1 MTSRNFSSKGLLC
14 DSLRRNLWGFVL
26 GGVGFFLSLLLPLLM
41 TMQRALEN
49 RTQNLK
55 EFPEL
60 VDYDWQRAL
69 EQVAALLG
77 GGNFFVKTALVVMA
91 IVCGVVMFAYLHS
104 RQKVDFYH
112 SLPISRTRL
121 FVNNFLTGILLT
133 LLPYLVMLVIAVA
146 CAFGMGFGA
155 AFDGAAVISALVSQ
169 MILFLT
175 IYALS
180 VLTTVIC
187 GNTVISL
194 LLLAWVHLSPMLARI
209 LFIGLCE
216 KFYSTYAMGNEQ
228 MQFALRLSPV
238 VELFEI
244 NGFSYLSGGVT
255 SVMTGKESPGSAVG
269 LLLAYLAVAVAATAL
284 ALWLFRIRRSERA
297 GVAMAFS
304 RVKLPLK
311 VYMCLFMGV
320 AFGMVFGVIAGD
332 FWFWVGL
339 VIGTVLT
346 HWIVEIVYAFD
357 FHAIFGKPLHLVV
370 ILAVLFAGMLCMK
383 FDVTG
388 YDTWLPARNDI
399 QAISVDGDVSEML
412 SEKAN
417 IDAAYQLGK
426 IGVQVNQDALREQG
440 EYRSISLRFQ
450 LSGRTAYRN
459 FLLPDDEEVNTL
471 LEQIYG
477 SEEYKRVA
485 WSLFQVD
492 LEAGEQNDI
501 FMDIYTND
509 SASYAI
515 AATISY
521 PNAVEQIITT
531 LREESLVRQQ
541 NSLPVLRLEMT
552 QMTEDGRSYYKGDVY
567 VTAEDKK
574 TLALIEEITG
584 VKPATLSNENVDLIN
599 LRYSYRYGDS
609 NNYYSETVQVTDPAD
624 IAALL
629 QNACNRDAMSMGG
642 TRNTIQNGF
651 AVDSHTDSMDIDAR
665 ISQKGSEEWCR
676 LIYAKGDWPEEI
688 IEKYRP
694 EGDAVENITVASEA
708 SGAVSTGMVG

>member
-1 MTSRNFSSKGLLC
+1 MTSKNFSSKGLLG

-49 RTQNLK
+49 RAQNLK
-55 EFPEL
+55 EFPEM

-69 EQVAALLG
+69 ENVADLLG

-146 CAFGMGFGA
+146 CAFGIGFGA

-194 LLLAWVHLSPMLARI
+194 LLLAWVHLSPMLARF
-209 LFIGLCE
+209 LFAGLCE
-216 KFYSTYAMGNEQ
+216 KFYSTYYFAMSTENIQ
-228 MQFALRLSPV
+228 QTVRLSPL
-238 VELFEI
+238 VEMYDI
-244 NGFSYLSGGVT
+244 NGFSFNFLFT
-255 SVMTGKESPGSAVG
+255 SRIGMEVPSAGG
-269 LLLAYLAVAVAATAL
+269 LLLAYLVVAVLATAL

-297 GVAMAFS
+297 GVALAFS

-399 QAISVDGDVSEML
+399 QAVSVNGDASEML
-412 SEKAN
+412 SDESN
-417 IDAAYQLGK
+417 IDAAYRLAE
-426 IGVQVNQDALREQG
+426 IGCEANADALREQG
-440 EYRSISLRFQ
+440 NYQGITLRFQ
-450 LSGRTAYRN
+450 LSGRTAIRY
-459 FLLPDDEEVNTL
+459 FTLPDDEEVNAL
-471 LEQIYG
+471 AEQIYAT
-477 SEEYKRVA
+477 EEYKRVT
-485 WSLFQVD
+485 WPLFRVD
-492 LEAGEQNDI
+492 LDTQDGQGISLDV
-501 FMDIYTND
+501 FTNE
-509 SASYAI
+509 SSYGI
-515 AATISY
+515 AATISM
-521 PNAVEQIITT
+521 PDAVQQILTT
-531 LREESLVRQQ
+531 LREESLDRKE
-541 NSLPVLRLEMT
+541 NGLPVLRLDINMVRS
-552 QMTEDGRSYYKGDVY
+552 DGGLQYEGEAY
-567 VTAEDKK
+567 VTAEDTK

-584 VKPATLSNENVDLIN
+584 VKPATLSAENVDLIN
-599 LRYSYRYGDS
+599 LRYNYQYGDS
-609 NNYYSETVQVTDPAD
+609 NNYYYSETVQVTDPAD

-629 QNACNRDAMSMGG
+629 QNACNRDSMDLYSQ
-642 TRNTIQNGF
+642 RDAVRNGF
-651 AVDSHTDSMDIDAR
+651 AVDSHTDSMDIEAR
-665 ISQKGSEEWCR
+665 ISQKGSEDWCQ
-676 LIYAKGDWPEEI
+676 LIYAEGDWPEEI

-694 EGDAVENITVASEA
+694 EGDAVENSTVASEA
-708 SGAVSTGMVG
+708 GGAVSTGMVG

>member
-1 MTSRNFSSKGLLC
+1 MTSKNFSSKGLLG

-49 RTQNLK
+49 RAQNLK
-55 EFPEL
+55 EFPEM

-69 EQVAALLG
+69 ENVADLLG

-146 CAFGMGFGA
+146 CTFGMGFSA

-194 LLLAWVHLSPMLARI
+194 LLLAWVHLSPMLARF
-209 LFIGLCE
+209 LFAGLCE
-216 KFYSTYAMGNEQ
+216 KFYSTYYFAMSTENIQ
-228 MQFALRLSPV
+228 QTVRLSPL
-238 VELFEI
+238 VEMYDI
-244 NGFSYLSGGVT
+244 NGFSFNFLFT
-255 SVMTGKESPGSAVG
+255 SRIGMEVPSAGG
-269 LLLAYLAVAVAATAL
+269 LLLAYLVVAVLATAL

-297 GVAMAFS
+297 GVALAFS

-399 QAISVDGDVSEML
+399 QAVSVNGDASEML
-412 SEKAN
+412 SDESN
-417 IDAAYQLGK
+417 IDAAYRLAE
-426 IGVQVNQDALREQG
+426 IGCEANADALREQG
-440 EYRSISLRFQ
+440 NYQGITLRFQ
-450 LSGRTAYRN
+450 LSGRTAIRY
-459 FLLPDDEEVNTL
+459 FTLPDDEEVNAL
-471 LEQIYG
+471 AEQIYAT
-477 SEEYKRVA
+477 EEYKRVT
-485 WSLFQVD
+485 WPLFRVD
-492 LEAGEQNDI
+492 LDAQDGQGISLDV
-501 FMDIYTND
+501 FTNE
-509 SASYAI
+509 SSYGI
-515 AATISY
+515 AATISM
-521 PNAVEQIITT
+521 PDAVQQILTT
-531 LREESLVRQQ
+531 LREESLDRKE
-541 NSLPVLRLEMT
+541 NGLPVLRLDINMVRS
-552 QMTEDGRSYYKGDVY
+552 DGGLQYEGEAY
-567 VTAEDKK
+567 VTAEDTK

-584 VKPATLSNENVDLIN
+584 VKPATLSAENVDLIN
-599 LRYSYRYGDS
+599 LRYNYQYGDS
-609 NNYYSETVQVTDPAD
+609 NNYYYSETVQVTDPAD

-629 QNACNRDAMSMGG
+629 QNACNRDSMDLYSQ
-642 TRNTIQNGF
+642 RDAVRNGF
-651 AVDSHTDSMDIDAR
+651 AVDSHTDSMDIEAR
-665 ISQKGSEEWCR
+665 ISQKGSEDWCQ
-676 LIYAKGDWPEEI
+676 LIYAEGDWPEEI

-694 EGDAVENITVASEA
+694 EGDAVENSTVASEA
-708 SGAVSTGMVG
+708 GGAVSTGMVG

>member
-26 GGVGFFLSLLLPLLM
+26 GSVGFFLSLLLPLLM

-49 RTQNLK
+49 RAQNLK
-55 EFPEL
+55 EFPEM

-69 EQVAALLG
+69 ENVADLLG

-146 CAFGMGFGA
+146 CTFGMGFSA

-194 LLLAWVHLSPMLARI
+194 LLLAWVHLSPMLARF
-209 LFIGLCE
+209 LFAGLCE
-216 KFYSTYAMGNEQ
+216 KFYSTYYFAMSTENIQ
-228 MQFALRLSPV
+228 QTVRLSPL
-238 VELFEI
+238 VEMYDI
-244 NGFSYLSGGVT
+244 NGFSFNFLFT
-255 SVMTGKESPGSAVG
+255 SRIGMEVPSAGG
-269 LLLAYLAVAVAATAL
+269 LLLAYLVVAVLATAL

-297 GVAMAFS
+297 GVALAFS

-399 QAISVDGDVSEML
+399 QAVSVNGDASEML
-412 SEKAN
+412 SDESN
-417 IDAAYQLGK
+417 IDAAYRLAE
-426 IGVQVNQDALREQG
+426 IGCEANADALREQG
-440 EYRSISLRFQ
+440 NYQGITLRFQ

-477 SEEYKRVA
+477 SEEYKRVV
-485 WSLFQVD
+485 WPLFQVD

-521 PNAVEQIITT
+521 PNAVEHIITT

-584 VKPATLSNENVDLIN
+584 VKPATLSAENVDLIN
-599 LRYSYRYGDS
+599 LRYNYQYGDS

-629 QNACNRDAMSMGG
+629 QNACNRDSMDLYSQ
-642 TRNTIQNGF
+642 RDAVRNGF
-651 AVDSHTDSMDIDAR
+651 AVDSHTDSMDIEAR
-665 ISQKGSEEWCR
+665 ISQKGSEDWCQ
-676 LIYAKGDWPEEI
+676 LIYAEGDWPEEI

-694 EGDAVENITVASEA
+694 EGDAVENSTVASEA
-708 SGAVSTGMVG
+708 GGAVSTGMVG

>member
-49 RTQNLK
+49 RAQNLK

-194 LLLAWVHLSPMLARI
+194 LLLAWVHLSPMLARF
-209 LFIGLCE
+209 LFVGVCE
-216 KFYSTYAMGNEQ
+216 KFYSTYAMETEHMKQ
-228 MQFALRLSPV
+228 AMRLSPLL
-238 VELFEI
+238 EMYET
-244 NGFSYLSGGVT
+244 NGFSFNTLFFSYRSGEAV
-255 SVMTGKESPGSAVG
+255 PSAGG
-269 LLLAYLAVAVAATAL
+269 LLIAYLVVAVAATAL

-297 GVAMAFS
+297 GVALAFS

-399 QAISVDGDVSEML
+399 QAVSVNGDASEML
-412 SEKAN
+412 SDESN
-417 IDAAYQLGK
+417 IDAAYRLAE
-426 IGVQVNQDALREQG
+426 IGCEANADALREQG
-440 EYRSISLRFQ
+440 NYQGITLRFQ
-450 LSGRTAYRN
+450 LSGRTAIRY
-459 FLLPDDEEVNTL
+459 FTLPDDEEVNAL
-471 LEQIYG
+471 AEQIYAT
-477 SEEYKRVA
+477 EEYKRVT
-485 WSLFQVD
+485 WPLFRVD
-492 LEAGEQNDI
+492 LDAQDGQGISLDV
-501 FMDIYTND
+501 FTNE
-509 SASYAI
+509 SSYGI
-515 AATISY
+515 AATISM
-521 PNAVEQIITT
+521 PDAVQQILTT
-531 LREESLVRQQ
+531 LREESLDRKE
-541 NSLPVLRLEMT
+541 NGLPMLRLDINKVRS
-552 QMTEDGRSYYKGDVY
+552 DGGLQYEGEAY
-567 VTAEDKK
+567 VTAEDTK

-584 VKPATLSNENVDLIN
+584 VKPATLSAENVDLIN
-599 LRYSYRYGDS
+599 LRYNYQYGDS

-629 QNACNRDAMSMGG
+629 QNACNRDSMDLYSQ
-642 TRNTIQNGF
+642 RDAVRNGF
-651 AVDSHTDSMDIDAR
+651 AVDSHTDSMDIEAR
-665 ISQKGSEEWCR
+665 ISQKGSEDWCQ
-676 LIYAKGDWPEEI
+676 LIYAEGDWPEEI

-694 EGDAVENITVASEA
+694 EGDAVENSTVASEA
-708 SGAVSTGMVG
+708 GGAVSTGMVG

>member
-1 MTSRNFSSKGLLC
+1 MTSRNFSSKGLLG

-49 RTQNLK
+49 RAQNLK
-55 EFPEL
+55 EFPEM

-69 EQVAALLG
+69 ENVADLLG

-146 CAFGMGFGA
+146 CTFGMGFSA

-194 LLLAWVHLSPMLARI
+194 LLLAWVHLSPMLARF
-209 LFIGLCE
+209 LFAGLCE
-216 KFYSTYAMGNEQ
+216 KFYSTYYFAMSTENIQ
-228 MQFALRLSPV
+228 QTVRLSPL
-238 VELFEI
+238 VEMYDI
-244 NGFSYLSGGVT
+244 NGFSFNFLFT
-255 SVMTGKESPGSAVG
+255 SRIGMEVPSAGG
-269 LLLAYLAVAVAATAL
+269 LLLAYLVVAVLATAL

-297 GVAMAFS
+297 GVALAFS

-399 QAISVDGDVSEML
+399 QAVSVNGDASEML
-412 SEKAN
+412 SDESN
-417 IDAAYQLGK
+417 IDAAYRLAE
-426 IGVQVNQDALREQG
+426 IGCEANADALREQG
-440 EYRSISLRFQ
+440 NYQGITLRFQ
-450 LSGRTAYRN
+450 LSGRTAIRY
-459 FLLPDDEEVNTL
+459 FTLPDDEEVNAL
-471 LEQIYG
+471 AEQIYAT
-477 SEEYKRVA
+477 EEYKRVT
-485 WSLFQVD
+485 WPLFRVD
-492 LEAGEQNDI
+492 LDAQDGQGISLDV
-501 FMDIYTND
+501 FTNE
-509 SASYAI
+509 SSYGI
-515 AATISY
+515 AATISM
-521 PNAVEQIITT
+521 PDAVQQILTT
-531 LREESLVRQQ
+531 LREESLDRKE
-541 NSLPVLRLEMT
+541 NGLPVLRLDINMVRS
-552 QMTEDGRSYYKGDVY
+552 DGGLQYEGEAY
-567 VTAEDKK
+567 VTAEDTK

-584 VKPATLSNENVDLIN
+584 VKPATLSAENVDLIN
-599 LRYSYRYGDS
+599 LRYNYQYGDS
-609 NNYYSETVQVTDPAD
+609 NNYYYSETVQVTDPAD

-629 QNACNRDAMSMGG
+629 QNACNRDSMDLYSQ
-642 TRNTIQNGF
+642 RDAVRNGF
-651 AVDSHTDSMDIDAR
+651 AVDSHTDSMDIEAR
-665 ISQKGSEEWCR
+665 ISQKGSEDWCQ
-676 LIYAKGDWPEEI
+676 LIYAEGDWPEEI

-694 EGDAVENITVASEA
+694 EGDAVENSTVASEA
-708 SGAVSTGMVG
+708 GGAVSTGMVG

>member
-216 KFYSTYAMGNEQ
+216 KFYSTYAMGNEH
-228 MQFALRLSPV
+228 MQSALRLSPV

-269 LLLAYLAVAVAATAL
+269 LLLAYLVVAVAATAL

-297 GVAMAFS
+297 GVALAFS

-399 QAISVDGDVSEML
+399 QAVSVNGDASEML
-412 SEKAN
+412 SDESN
-417 IDAAYQLGK
+417 IDAAYRLAE
-426 IGVQVNQDALREQG
+426 IGCEANADALREQG
-440 EYRSISLRFQ
+440 NYQGITLRFQ
-450 LSGRTAYRN
+450 LSGRTAIRY
-459 FLLPDDEEVNTL
+459 FTLPDDEEVNTL

-485 WSLFQVD
+485 WPLFQVD

-584 VKPATLSNENVDLIN
+584 VKPATLSTENVDLIN
-599 LRYSYRYGDS
+599 LRYNYQYGDS

-629 QNACNRDAMSMGG
+629 QNACNRDSMDLYSQRDAM
-642 TRNTIQNGF
+642 RNGF
-651 AVDSHTDSMDIDAR
+651 AVDSHTDSMDIDVR
-665 ISQKGSEEWCR
+665 ISQKGSEDWCQ
-676 LIYAKGDWPEEI
+676 LIYAEGDWPEEI

-694 EGDAVENITVASEA
+694 EGDAVENSTVASEA

>member
-194 LLLAWVHLSPMLARI
+194 LLLAWVHLSPMLARV

-216 KFYSTYAMGNEQ
+216 KFYSTYAMGNKH
-228 MQFALRLSPV
+228 MQSALRLSPV

-255 SVMTGKESPGSAVG
+255 SVMIGKESPGSAVG
-269 LLLAYLAVAVAATAL
+269 LLLVYLVVAVAAIAL

-311 VYMCLFMGV
+311 VFMCLFMGV
-320 AFGMVFGVIAGD
+320 AFGLVFGMIAGD

-399 QAISVDGDVSEML
+399 QSVSVDGDASEML
-412 SEKAN
+412 SEQAN

-477 SEEYKRVA
+477 SEEYKRVT
-485 WSLFQVD
+485 WPLFRVD
-492 LEAGEQNDI
+492 LDAQDGQGISLDV
-501 FMDIYTND
+501 FTNE
-509 SASYAI
+509 SSYGI
-515 AATISY
+515 ATTISM
-521 PNAVEQIITT
+521 PDAVQQILTT
-531 LREESLVRQQ
+531 LREESFDRKE
-541 NSLPVLRLEMT
+541 NDLPVLRLDINKVRS
-552 QMTEDGRSYYKGDVY
+552 DGGLQYEGEAY
-567 VTAEDKK
+567 VTAEDTK
-574 TLALIEEITG
+574 TLALIEEVTG
-584 VKPATLSNENVDLIN
+584 VKPATLSAENVDLIN
-599 LRYSYRYGDS
+599 LRYNYQYGDS

-629 QNACNRDAMSMGG
+629 QNACNRDSMNLYSQ
-642 TRNTIQNGF
+642 RDAVRNGF

-665 ISQKGSEEWCR
+665 ISQKGSEDWCQ
-676 LIYAKGDWPEEI
+676 LIYAEGDWPEEI

-694 EGDAVENITVASEA
+694 EGDAVENSTVASEA
-708 SGAVSTGMVG
+708 GGAVSTGMVG

>member
-194 LLLAWVHLSPMLARI
+194 LLLAWVHLSPMLARF
-209 LFIGLCE
+209 LFAGLCE
-216 KFYSTYAMGNEQ
+216 KFYSTYYFAMSTENIQ
-228 MQFALRLSPV
+228 QTVRLSPL
-238 VELFEI
+238 VEMYDI
-244 NGFSYLSGGVT
+244 NGFSFNFLFT
-255 SVMTGKESPGSAVG
+255 SRIGMEVPSAGG
-269 LLLAYLAVAVAATAL
+269 LLLAYLVVAVLATAL

-297 GVAMAFS
+297 GVALAFS

-399 QAISVDGDVSEML
+399 QAVSVNGDASEML
-412 SEKAN
+412 SDESN
-417 IDAAYQLGK
+417 IDAAYRLAE
-426 IGVQVNQDALREQG
+426 IGCEANADALREQG
-440 EYRSISLRFQ
+440 NYQGITLRFQ
-450 LSGRTAYRN
+450 LSGRTAIRY
-459 FLLPDDEEVNTL
+459 FTLPDDEEVNAL
-471 LEQIYG
+471 AEQIYAT
-477 SEEYKRVA
+477 EEYKRVT
-485 WSLFQVD
+485 WPLFRVD
-492 LEAGEQNDI
+492 LDAQDGQGISLD
-501 FMDIYTND
+501 FFTNE
-509 SASYAI
+509 SSYGI
-515 AATISY
+515 AATISM
-521 PNAVEQIITT
+521 PDAVQQILTT
-531 LREESLVRQQ
+531 LREESLDRKE
-541 NSLPVLRLEMT
+541 NGLPVLRLDINMVRS
-552 QMTEDGRSYYKGDVY
+552 DGGLQYEGEAY
-567 VTAEDKK
+567 VTAEDTK

-584 VKPATLSNENVDLIN
+584 VKPATLSAENVDLIN
-599 LRYSYRYGDS
+599 LRYNYQYGDS

-629 QNACNRDAMSMGG
+629 QNACNRDSMDLYSQ
-642 TRNTIQNGF
+642 RDAVRNGF

-665 ISQKGSEEWCR
+665 ISQKGSEDWCQ
-676 LIYAKGDWPEEI
+676 LIYAEGDWPEEI

-694 EGDAVENITVASEA
+694 DSDAVENSAVASEA
-708 SGAVSTGMVG
+708 GGAVSTGIVG

>member
-146 CAFGMGFGA
+146 CTFGMGFSA

-216 KFYSTYAMGNEQ
+216 KFYSTYAMGNEH
-228 MQFALRLSPV
+228 MQSALRLSPV

-244 NGFSYLSGGVT
+244 NGLSYLSGGVT

-269 LLLAYLAVAVAATAL
+269 LLLAYLVVAVAATAL

-297 GVAMAFS
+297 GVALAFS

-388 YDTWLPARNDI
+388 YDTWLPDRNDI
-399 QAISVDGDVSEML
+399 QAVSVNGDASEML
-412 SEKAN
+412 SDESN
-417 IDAAYQLGK
+417 IDAAYRLAE
-426 IGVQVNQDALREQG
+426 IGCEANADALREQG
-440 EYRSISLRFQ
+440 NYQGITLRFQ
-450 LSGRTAYRN
+450 LSGRTAIRY
-459 FLLPDDEEVNTL
+459 FTLPDDEEVNAL
-471 LEQIYG
+471 AEQIYAT
-477 SEEYKRVA
+477 EEYKHVT
-485 WSLFQVD
+485 WPLFRVD
-492 LEAGEQNDI
+492 LDAQDGQGISLD
-501 FMDIYTND
+501 FFTNE
-509 SASYAI
+509 SSYGI
-515 AATISY
+515 AATISM
-521 PNAVEQIITT
+521 PDAVQQILTT
-531 LREESLVRQQ
+531 LREESLDRKE
-541 NSLPVLRLEMT
+541 NGLPVLRLDINKVRS
-552 QMTEDGRSYYKGDVY
+552 DGGLQYEGEAY
-567 VTAEDKK
+567 VTAEDTK

-584 VKPATLSNENVDLIN
+584 VKPATLSAENVDLIN
-599 LRYSYRYGDS
+599 LRYNYQYGDS

-629 QNACNRDAMSMGG
+629 QNACNRDSMDLYSQ
-642 TRNTIQNGF
+642 RDAVRNGF

-665 ISQKGSEEWCR
+665 ISQKGSEDWCQ
-676 LIYAKGDWPEEI
+676 LIYAEGDWPEEI

-694 EGDAVENITVASEA
+694 EGDAVENSTVASEA

>member
-194 LLLAWVHLSPMLARI
+194 LLLAWVHLSPMLARF
-209 LFIGLCE
+209 LFAGLCE
-216 KFYSTYAMGNEQ
+216 KFYSTYYFAMSTENIQ
-228 MQFALRLSPV
+228 QTVRLSPL
-238 VELFEI
+238 VEMYDI
-244 NGFSYLSGGVT
+244 NGFSFNFLFT
-255 SVMTGKESPGSAVG
+255 SRIGMEVPSAGG
-269 LLLAYLAVAVAATAL
+269 LLLAYLVVAVLATAL

-297 GVAMAFS
+297 GVALAFS

-399 QAISVDGDVSEML
+399 QAVSVNGDASEML
-412 SEKAN
+412 SDESN
-417 IDAAYQLGK
+417 IDAAYRLAE
-426 IGVQVNQDALREQG
+426 IGCEANADALREQG
-440 EYRSISLRFQ
+440 NYQGITLRFQ
-450 LSGRTAYRN
+450 LSGRTAIRY
-459 FLLPDDEEVNTL
+459 FTLPDDEEVNAL
-471 LEQIYG
+471 AEQIYAT
-477 SEEYKRVA
+477 EEYKRVT
-485 WSLFQVD
+485 WPLFRVD
-492 LEAGEQNDI
+492 LDAQDGQGISLDV
-501 FMDIYTND
+501 FTNE
-509 SASYAI
+509 SSYGI
-515 AATISY
+515 AATISM
-521 PNAVEQIITT
+521 PDAVQQILTT
-531 LREESLVRQQ
+531 LREESLDRKE
-541 NSLPVLRLEMT
+541 NGLPVLRLDINMVRS
-552 QMTEDGRSYYKGDVY
+552 DGGLQYEGEAY
-567 VTAEDKK
+567 VTAEDTK

-584 VKPATLSNENVDLIN
+584 VKPATLSAENVDLIN
-599 LRYSYRYGDS
+599 LRYNYQYGDS
-609 NNYYSETVQVTDPAD
+609 NNYYYSETVQVTDPAD

-629 QNACNRDAMSMGG
+629 QNACNRDSMDLYSQ
-642 TRNTIQNGF
+642 RDAVRNGF
-651 AVDSHTDSMDIDAR
+651 AVDSHTDSMDIEAR
-665 ISQKGSEEWCR
+665 ISQKGSEDWCQ
-676 LIYAKGDWPEEI
+676 LIYAEGDWPEEI

-694 EGDAVENITVASEA
+694 EGDAVENSTVASEA
-708 SGAVSTGMVG
+708 GGAVSTGMVG

>member
-146 CAFGMGFGA
+146 CTFGMGFSA

-216 KFYSTYAMGNEQ
+216 KFYSTYAMGNEH
-228 MQFALRLSPV
+228 MQSALRLSPV

-269 LLLAYLAVAVAATAL
+269 LLLAYLVVAVAATAL

-297 GVAMAFS
+297 GVALAFS

-388 YDTWLPARNDI
+388 YDTWLPDRNDI
-399 QAISVDGDVSEML
+399 QAVSVNGDASEML
-412 SEKAN
+412 SDESN
-417 IDAAYQLGK
+417 IDAAYRLAE
-426 IGVQVNQDALREQG
+426 IGCEANADALREQG
-440 EYRSISLRFQ
+440 NYQGITLRFQ
-450 LSGRTAYRN
+450 LSGRTAIRY
-459 FLLPDDEEVNTL
+459 FTLPDDEEVNAL
-471 LEQIYG
+471 AEQIYAT
-477 SEEYKRVA
+477 EEYKHVT
-485 WSLFQVD
+485 WPLFRVD
-492 LEAGEQNDI
+492 LDAQDGQGISLD
-501 FMDIYTND
+501 FFTNE
-509 SASYAI
+509 SSYGI
-515 AATISY
+515 AATISM
-521 PNAVEQIITT
+521 PDAVQQILTT
-531 LREESLVRQQ
+531 LREESLDRKE
-541 NSLPVLRLEMT
+541 NGLPVLRLDINKVRS
-552 QMTEDGRSYYKGDVY
+552 DGGLQYEGEAY
-567 VTAEDKK
+567 VTAEDTK

-584 VKPATLSNENVDLIN
+584 VKPATLSAENVDLIN
-599 LRYSYRYGDS
+599 LRYNYQYGDS

-629 QNACNRDAMSMGG
+629 QNACNRDSMDLYSQ
-642 TRNTIQNGF
+642 RDAVRNGF

-665 ISQKGSEEWCR
+665 ISQKGSEDWCQ
-676 LIYAKGDWPEEI
+676 LIYAEGDWPEEI

-694 EGDAVENITVASEA
+694 EGDAVENSTVASEA

>member
-49 RTQNLK
+49 RAQNLK
-55 EFPEL
+55 EFPEM

-146 CAFGMGFGA
+146 CTFGMGFGA

-194 LLLAWVHLSPMLARI
+194 LLLAWVHLSPMLARF
-209 LFIGLCE
+209 LFAGLCE
-216 KFYSTYAMGNEQ
+216 KFYSTYYFAMSTENIQ
-228 MQFALRLSPV
+228 QTVRLSPL
-238 VELFEI
+238 VEMYDI
-244 NGFSYLSGGVT
+244 NGFSFNFLFT
-255 SVMTGKESPGSAVG
+255 SRIGMEAPSAGG
-269 LLLAYLAVAVAATAL
+269 LLLAYLVVAVLATAL

-297 GVAMAFS
+297 GVALAFS

-357 FHAIFGKPLHLVV
+357 FHAIFGKSLHLVV

-399 QAISVDGDVSEML
+399 QAVSVNGDASEML
-412 SEKAN
+412 SDESN
-417 IDAAYQLGK
+417 IDAAYRLAE
-426 IGVQVNQDALREQG
+426 IGCEANADALREQG
-440 EYRSISLRFQ
+440 NYQGITLRFQ
-450 LSGRTAYRN
+450 LSGRTAIRY
-459 FLLPDDEEVNTL
+459 FTLPDDEEVNSL
-471 LEQIYG
+471 AEQIYAT
-477 SEEYKRVA
+477 EEYRRVT
-485 WSLFQVD
+485 WPLFRVD
-492 LEAGEQNDI
+492 LDAQDGQGISLD
-501 FMDIYTND
+501 FFTNE
-509 SASYAI
+509 SSYGI
-515 AATISY
+515 AATISM
-521 PNAVEQIITT
+521 PDAVQQILTT
-531 LREESLVRQQ
+531 LREESLDRKE
-541 NSLPVLRLEMT
+541 NGLPVLRLDINMVRS
-552 QMTEDGRSYYKGDVY
+552 DGGLQYEGEAY
-567 VTAEDKK
+567 VTAEDTK

-584 VKPATLSNENVDLIN
+584 VKPATLSAENVDLIN
-599 LRYSYRYGDS
+599 LRYNYQYGDS

-629 QNACNRDAMSMGG
+629 QNACNRDSMDLYSQ
-642 TRNTIQNGF
+642 RDAVRNGF
-651 AVDSHTDSMDIDAR
+651 AVDSHTDSMDITAR
-665 ISQKGSEEWCR
+665 ISQKGSEEWCQ
-676 LIYAKGDWPEEI
+676 LIYAEGDWPEEI

-694 EGDAVENITVASEA
+694 DGDAVENSTVASEA
-708 SGAVSTGMVG
+708 GGAVSTGMVG

>member
-146 CAFGMGFGA
+146 CTFGMGFSA

-194 LLLAWVHLSPMLARI
+194 LLLAWVHLSPMLARF
-209 LFIGLCE
+209 LFAGLCE
-216 KFYSTYAMGNEQ
+216 KFYSTYYFAMSTENIQ
-228 MQFALRLSPV
+228 QTVRLSPL
-238 VELFEI
+238 VEMYDI
-244 NGFSYLSGGVT
+244 NGFSFNFLFT
-255 SVMTGKESPGSAVG
+255 SRIGMEVPSAGG
-269 LLLAYLAVAVAATAL
+269 LLLAYLVVAVLATAL

-297 GVAMAFS
+297 GVALAFS

-399 QAISVDGDVSEML
+399 QAVSVNGDASEML
-412 SEKAN
+412 SDESN
-417 IDAAYQLGK
+417 IDAAYRLAE
-426 IGVQVNQDALREQG
+426 IGCEANADALREQG
-440 EYRSISLRFQ
+440 NYQGITLRFQ
-450 LSGRTAYRN
+450 LSGRTAIRY
-459 FLLPDDEEVNTL
+459 FTLPDDEEVNAL
-471 LEQIYG
+471 AEQIYAT
-477 SEEYKRVA
+477 EEYKRVT
-485 WSLFQVD
+485 WPLFRVD
-492 LEAGEQNDI
+492 LDAQDGQGISLDV
-501 FMDIYTND
+501 FTNE
-509 SASYAI
+509 SSYGI
-515 AATISY
+515 AATISM
-521 PNAVEQIITT
+521 PDAVQQILTT
-531 LREESLVRQQ
+531 LREESLDRKE
-541 NSLPVLRLEMT
+541 NGLPVLRLDINMVRS
-552 QMTEDGRSYYKGDVY
+552 DGGLQYEGEAY
-567 VTAEDKK
+567 VTAEDTK

-584 VKPATLSNENVDLIN
+584 VKPATLSAENVDLIN
-599 LRYSYRYGDS
+599 LRYNYQYGDS

-629 QNACNRDAMSMGG
+629 QNACNRDSMDLYSQ
-642 TRNTIQNGF
+642 RDAVRNGF
-651 AVDSHTDSMDIDAR
+651 AVDSHTDSMDIEAR
-665 ISQKGSEEWCR
+665 ISQKGSEDWCQ
-676 LIYAKGDWPEEI
+676 LIYAEGDWPEEI

-694 EGDAVENITVASEA
+694 EGDAVENSTVASEA
-708 SGAVSTGMVG
+708 GGAVSTGMVG